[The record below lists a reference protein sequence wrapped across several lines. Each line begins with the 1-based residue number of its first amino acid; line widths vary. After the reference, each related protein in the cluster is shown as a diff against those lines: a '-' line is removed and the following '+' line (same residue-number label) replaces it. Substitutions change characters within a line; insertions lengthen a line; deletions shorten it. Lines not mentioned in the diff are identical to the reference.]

1 MLLHLVPYIQ
11 TALLIS
17 QAEQNQHISCLVG
30 LTCQETEAS
39 AVFGLSRE
47 SHLTDIRR
55 VYLKDN
61 SRFGLR

>member
-47 SHLTDIRR
+47 SHLTLEGFILRIIQ
-55 VYLKDN
+55 
-61 SRFGLR
+61 GLV